1 MSVVSE
7 ERKQRATKYGLNI
20 NNPLLNWEEELR
32 KNGSIWWYNPVL
44 GEYSFKNPF
53 LEEKE
58 KKEKATKRKEKANKY
73 GLNINNPLLNW
84 EEEQTLSNGSI
95 LWYNPVL
102 EEYQSTNPFL
112 QAKRLLS
119 FLNEVE
125 QNVRRRSSSVNST
138 NFLID
143 PNTQNA
149 ISQIKTKYTGAL
161 CDSEGFYQHHGECWN
176 DAISMIFLFTD
187 GLKEVVQEKMAMND
201 ININFIPRESIIII
215 IKIYNDNKERLYK
228 ILKYT
233 KPELI
238 PPALTDNEIIESLLF
253 YIMFLKNR
261 FVRHYLMESERR
273 QQQGDEVCT
282 LNKNPK
288 KVLHSR
294 GKNAVL
300 SALFGNPGKKTK
312 NFKDYISHVNTAA
325 GASLSAETN
334 LIKMLIATFF
344 PKGKYDIINKG
355 FISYEEALTIKSYIY
370 AIQFGT
376 KNHALCFYTCGGND
390 FFYEDNYGPF
400 LFPWREILFSN
411 KETLEIGI
419 TSIIFTTLNENRSQI
434 TTYYP
439 VIRLKNDKY
448 FTFYNKKLYTF
459 PLNIF
464 DLSSNG
470 PTLYSFDD
478 NISFS
483 FDYADGKIITFANNT
498 WMSPIIKKTGLLQN
512 LNVSNR
518 GFTFKRSR
526 LSNNYYT
533 KAKRKERATKYG
545 LNINNPLLNWE
556 ETKNSSGI
564 KGWYNPVLYKFNYN
578 DPFLEE
584 KEKKEKATKR
594 KEKANKYGLNVN
606 NPLLNWEEQIK
617 PDGSIWWYNPILVKY
632 LFNNPYLE
640 PEFSSTSVME
650 QSPVFSSTSVIEPSP
665 VFSST
670 SVMEPSPVSS
680 NRNFYL
686 RDTSE
691 RSPTTTSSLFNR
703 VNPYKRYKKWKNART
718 ETRKINY
725 KTKKPSLFNRI
736 NPYTRYKKLMN
747 ARRTETKKI
756 NSTTKQP
763 SFWSKINP
771 FRRK

>member
-20 NNPLLNWEEELR
+20 NNPLLNWEEQKGKKR
-32 KNGSIWWYNPVL
+32 SIWYNPKL
-44 GEYSFKNPF
+44 GEISLDNPF
-53 LEEKE
+53 LGENERKDIERKDKE
-58 KKEKATKRKEKANKY
+58 RRDIERKQRANKY
-73 GLNINNPLLNW
+73 GLNINDPLLNW
-84 EEEQTLSNGSI
+84 EEELTLPNGSI
-95 LWYNPVL
+95 LWSNPVL
-102 EEYQSTNPFL
+102 KKYQSTNPFL

-119 FLNEVE
+119 ILNEVE

-161 CDSEGFYQHHGECWN
+161 CDSEGFYQHFGECWN

-215 IKIYNDNKERLYK
+215 INIYNDNKEWLYK

-312 NFKDYISHVNTAA
+312 NFKDYISHVNIAA
-325 GASLSAETN
+325 GASLAAETN

-344 PKGKYDIINKG
+344 PNGKYDIINKG
-355 FISYEEALTIKSYIY
+355 FISYEEALFIKSYIY
-370 AIQFGT
+370 AIQFNT

-483 FDYADGKIITFANNT
+483 FDYADDKIITFANNT
-498 WMSPIIKKTGLLQN
+498 WMSPIIKETGLLQN

-533 KAKRKERATKYG
+533 EAKRKERA
-545 LNINNPLLNWE
+545 
-556 ETKNSSGI
+556 
-564 KGWYNPVLYKFNYN
+564 
-578 DPFLEE
+578 
-584 KEKKEKATKR
+584 KKEKATKR

-617 PDGSIWWYNPILVKY
+617 PDGSIWWYNPISSKISL
-632 LFNNPYLE
+632 NNPYLE
-640 PEFSSTSVME
+640 PEL
-650 QSPVFSSTSVIEPSP
+650 
-665 VFSST
+665 SST

-703 VNPYKRYKKWKNART
+703 INPYKRYKKWKNDRRT

-736 NPYTRYKKLMN
+736 NPYTRYKKWKN

>member
-1 MSVVSE
+1 MSVVS
-7 ERKQRATKYGLNI
+7 
-20 NNPLLNWEEELR
+20 
-32 KNGSIWWYNPVL
+32 
-44 GEYSFKNPF
+44 
-53 LEEKE
+53 EEKE
-58 KKEKATKRKEKANKY
+58 KKEKATKRKEKANRYGLNINDPLLNWEKY
-73 GLNINNPLLNW
+73 GLNIYNPVLNW
-84 EEEQTLSNGSI
+84 EEEQNGSI

-102 EEYQSTNPFL
+102 KEFQTTNPFL
-112 QAKRLLS
+112 QAKKKKERENSLKQRLPS

-215 IKIYNDNKERLYK
+215 INIYNDNKEKLYK
-228 ILKYT
+228 ILKYI

-253 YIMFLKNR
+253 YLMFLKNR

-273 QQQGDEVCT
+273 QQLSDEVCT

-288 KVLHSR
+288 KVLHSM

-411 KETLEIGI
+411 KETL
-419 TSIIFTTLNENRSQI
+419 
-434 TTYYP
+434 
-439 VIRLKNDKY
+439 
-448 FTFYNKKLYTF
+448 
-459 PLNIF
+459 
-464 DLSSNG
+464 
-470 PTLYSFDD
+470 
-478 NISFS
+478 
-483 FDYADGKIITFANNT
+483 
-498 WMSPIIKKTGLLQN
+498 
-512 LNVSNR
+512 
-518 GFTFKRSR
+518 
-526 LSNNYYT
+526 
-533 KAKRKERATKYG
+533 G
-545 LNINNPLLNWE
+545 LNL
-556 ETKNSSGI
+556 
-564 KGWYNPVLYKFNYN
+564 
-578 DPFLEE
+578 
-584 KEKKEKATKR
+584 
-594 KEKANKYGLNVN
+594 
-606 NPLLNWEEQIK
+606 
-617 PDGSIWWYNPILVKY
+617 
-632 LFNNPYLE
+632 
-640 PEFSSTSVME
+640 
-650 QSPVFSSTSVIEPSP
+650 
-665 VFSST
+665 
-670 SVMEPSPVSS
+670 
-680 NRNFYL
+680 
-686 RDTSE
+686 
-691 RSPTTTSSLFNR
+691 
-703 VNPYKRYKKWKNART
+703 
-718 ETRKINY
+718 
-725 KTKKPSLFNRI
+725 
-736 NPYTRYKKLMN
+736 
-747 ARRTETKKI
+747 
-756 NSTTKQP
+756 
-763 SFWSKINP
+763 
-771 FRRK
+771 